1 MEGEARMHIADN
13 IRYIGVND
21 HELDLFE
28 GQYIVPNGMAY
39 NSYVILDEKVAVMD
53 GVDGNFVDEWLGK
66 LDEALEGRTPDYLIV
81 QHMEPDHSGS
91 ILAFVERYPEAVVVG
106 SAGAFNMMQ
115 NYFGT
120 KFESHNLQ
128 VKDGA
133 TLSLGT
139 RELTFLAAMNVHW
152 PEVIFTYDA
161 ADKVLFT
168 ADAFG
173 KFGALDVEEDWDCE
187 ARRYY
192 FGIVGKFGSF
202 VQKVLA
208 KVANLDVE
216 VICPLHGPVLSE
228 DLDHYLGQYQTWS
241 SYGVETQGVV
251 IAYSSVYGHTKEAV
265 ELLAAKLEEKG
276 CPRVVVTDLARDDQ
290 AEAVEDAFRHGHLVL
305 ATTTYCGG
313 IFPAMDQ
320 FIHHLLDHD
329 FQKRTIAF
337 VENGS
342 WMPAATKGMKALTDK
357 MKDITY
363 AEHGVTVKGSLNDDS
378 RAQIDALAEELAA
391 QF

>member
-1 MEGEARMHIADN
+1 MHIADG
-13 IRYIGVND
+13 IFYVGVND
-21 HELDLFE
+21 HQLDLFE

-39 NSYVILDEKVAVMD
+39 NSYVIVDDKIAVMD
-53 GVDGNFVDEWLGK
+53 SVEANFGDEWIAK
-66 LDEALEGRTPDYLIV
+66 IEEVLDGRTPDYLIV
-81 QHMEPDHSGS
+81 QHMEPDHSAN
-91 ILAFVERYPEAVVVG
+91 ITTFMDRYPNAVVVG
-106 SAGAFNMMQ
+106 SVGAFNMMQ

-120 KFESHNLQ
+120 KFEGRNMV
-128 VKDGA
+128 VKEGN
-133 TLSLGT
+133 TLSLGSK
-139 RELTFLAAMNVHW
+139 ELTFIAAPNVHW

-161 ADKVLFT
+161 ADKVLFS

-173 KFGALDVEEDWDCE
+173 KFGALDVDEDWDCE

-192 FGIVGKFGSF
+192 FGIVGKFGAP

-208 KVANLDVE
+208 KAAKLDIE

-228 DLDHYLGQYQTWS
+228 DLGHYLALYQTWS
-241 SYGVETQGVV
+241 AYEVETPGVV
-251 IAYSSVYGHTKEAV
+251 IAYSSVYGHTKVAV
-265 ELLAAKLEEKG
+265 EYLAQVLKDKD

-320 FIHHLLDHD
+320 FIHHLIDHA
-329 FQKRTIAF
+329 FQKRTVAF
-337 VENGS
+337 MENGS
-342 WMPAATKGMKALTDK
+342 WMPAATKGMRALMDK
-357 MKDITY
+357 CTNITY
-363 AEHGVTVKGSLNDDS
+363 TEHNVTVKGSLNDDS
-378 RAQIDALAEELAA
+378 RAQIDALADELVA

>member
-1 MEGEARMHIADN
+1 MKIADGVL
-13 IRYIGVND
+13 YVGVND
-21 HELDLFE
+21 HQLDLFE

-39 NSYVILDEKVAVMD
+39 NSYVIKDEKIAVMD
-53 GVDGNFVDEWLGK
+53 GVDGNFVDEWLANLEAA
-66 LDEALEGRTPDYLIV
+66 LDGRTPDYLIV

-91 ILAFVERYPEAVVVG
+91 ILAFVEHYPEATIVG
-106 SAGAFNMMQ
+106 SVGAFNMMQ

-120 KFESHNLQ
+120 KFEGHNLI
-128 VKDGA
+128 VKEGN

-139 RELTFLAAMNVHW
+139 RELTFIMAPNVHW

-173 KFGALDVEEDWDCE
+173 KFGALDVDEDWDCE

-192 FGIVGKFGSF
+192 FGIVGKFGKN
-202 VQKVLA
+202 VQAALK
-208 KVANLDVE
+208 KVATLDVE
-216 VICPLHGPVLSE
+216 VICPLHGPILSE
-228 DLDHYLGQYQTWS
+228 NLEHYLGQYQTWS
-241 SYGVETQGVV
+241 SYGVETKGVV

-290 AEAVEDAFRHGHLVL
+290 AEAVEDAFRHGVLVL

-342 WMPAATKGMKALTDK
+342 WAPAATKGMKALTDR
-357 MKDITY
+357 MKEITY
-363 AEHGVTVKGSLNDDS
+363 CEHGVSIKGALNDDS
-378 RAQIDALAEELAA
+378 RAQIDALAEELVAK
-391 QF
+391 F

>member
-1 MEGEARMHIADN
+1 MNVTDDIV
-13 IRYIGVND
+13 YIGVND
-21 HELDLFE
+21 HDIDLFE

-39 NSYVILDEKVAVMD
+39 NSYAIVDEKVAIMD
-53 GVDGNFVDEWLGK
+53 SVDANFGDEWFANIDAALG
-66 LDEALEGRTPDYLIV
+66 GRTPDYLVV
-81 QHMEPDHSGS
+81 QHMEPDHGANVA
-91 ILAFVERYPEAVVVG
+91 AFMERYQDAQVVA
-106 SAGAFNMMQ
+106 SMGAFNMMQ

-120 KFESHNLQ
+120 KFEGRSVV
-128 VKDGA
+128 VKEGS
-133 TLSLGT
+133 TLSLGE
-139 RELTFLAAMNVHW
+139 RELTFVAAPNVHW

-161 ADKVLFT
+161 RDKVLFS

-192 FGIVGKFGSF
+192 FGIVGKFGPA

-208 KVANLDVE
+208 KAAGLDIE

-228 DLDHYLGQYQTWS
+228 NLGYYLQQYQTWS
-241 SYGVETQGVV
+241 SYGVETPGVV

-265 ELLAAKLEEKG
+265 ELLEAKLKEKG

-320 FIHHLLDHD
+320 FIHHLIDHA
-329 FQKRTIAF
+329 FQKRTVAF
-337 VENGS
+337 VENGT
-342 WMPAATKGMKALTDK
+342 WMPAAAKKMRAL
-357 MKDITY
+357 MEQCPDITF
-363 AEHGVTVKGSLNDDS
+363 AEKSVTVRGALSDES

>member
-1 MEGEARMHIADN
+1 MQQIADGVF
-13 IRYIGVND
+13 YVGVND
-21 HELDLFE
+21 HQLDLFE

-39 NSYVILDEKVAVMD
+39 NSYVIVDEKIAVMD
-53 GVDGNFVDEWLGK
+53 GVDGNFVDEWLANLESA
-66 LDEALEGRTPDYLIV
+66 LDDRTPDYLIV

-91 ILAFVERYPEAVVVG
+91 IQAFAERYPEATIVG
-106 SAGAFNMMQ
+106 SMGAFNMML

-120 KFESHNLQ
+120 KFEGRNMV
-128 VKDGA
+128 VKEGN
-133 TLSLGT
+133 TLSLGAK
-139 RELTFLAAMNVHW
+139 ELTFIMAPNVHW

-173 KFGALDVEEDWDCE
+173 KFGALDVDEDWDCE

-192 FGIVGKFGSF
+192 FGIVGKFGKN
-202 VQKVLA
+202 VQAVLA
-208 KVANLDVE
+208 KVAKLDVQ
-216 VICPLHGPVLSE
+216 VICPLHGPILSE
-228 DLDHYLGQYQTWS
+228 NLEHYIGQYQTWS
-241 SYGVETQGVV
+241 SYGVETEGVV

-265 ELLAAKLEEKG
+265 ELLEAKLKEKG

-313 IFPAMDQ
+313 VFPAMEQ
-320 FIHHLLDHD
+320 FIHHLLDHA
-329 FQKRTIAF
+329 FQKRTVAL

-342 WMPAATKGMKALTDK
+342 WMPTAAKGMRAL
-357 MKDITY
+357 MEQCADITF
-363 AEHGVTVKGSLNDDS
+363 AENTVSIKGSLNDAS

>member
-1 MEGEARMHIADN
+1 MQIADS
-13 IRYIGVND
+13 IYYIGVND
-21 HELDLFE
+21 HQLDLFE

-39 NSYVILDEKVAVMD
+39 NSYVIMDEKIAVMD
-53 GVDGNFVDEWLGK
+53 GVEAGFDAEWLANLEK
-66 LDEALEGRTPDYLIV
+66 VLDGRTPDYLIV
-81 QHMEPDHSGS
+81 QHMEPDHSSS
-91 ILAFVERYPEAVVVG
+91 ITAFTDRYPEAIVVG
-106 SAGAFNMMQ
+106 SIGAFNMMQ

-120 KFESHNLQ
+120 KFEGRNMV
-128 VKDGA
+128 VKEGT

-139 RELTFLAAMNVHW
+139 KELTFIAAPNVHW

-161 ADKVLFT
+161 TDKVLFS

-192 FGIVGKFGSF
+192 FGIVGKFGKS
-202 VQKVLA
+202 VQAVLK
-208 KVANLDVE
+208 KVAKYDVQ
-216 VICPLHGPVLSE
+216 VICPLHGPILSE
-228 DLDHYLGQYQTWS
+228 NLEHYFGQYQTWS
-241 SYGVETQGVV
+241 TYEVETKGVV
-251 IAYSSVYGHTKEAV
+251 IAYSSVYGHTKKAV

-290 AEAVEDAFRHGHLVL
+290 AEAVEDAFRHSHLVL

-313 IFPAMDQ
+313 IFPAMHE
-320 FIHHLLDHD
+320 FISHLLDHD
-329 FQKRTIAF
+329 FQKRTVAF

-342 WMPAATKGMKALTDK
+342 WMPTATKGMRAL
-357 MKDITY
+357 MEQCKDMTF
-363 AEHGVTVKGSLNDDS
+363 AEHGVTIKGSLNDAS
-378 RAQIDALAEELAA
+378 IAQIDALAEELAG

>member
-1 MEGEARMHIADN
+1 MKQIADGVF
-13 IRYIGVND
+13 YIGVND
-21 HELDLFE
+21 HQLDLFE

-39 NSYVILDEKVAVMD
+39 NSYVLIDEKIAVMD
-53 GVDGNFVDEWLGK
+53 GVDGNFVDEWLGNLEGA
-66 LDEALEGRTPDYLIV
+66 LDGRTPDYLIV

-91 ILAFVERYPEAVVVG
+91 IQAFVERYPEATIVG
-106 SAGAFNMMQ
+106 STGAFNMML

-120 KFESHNLQ
+120 KFEGHNML
-128 VKDGA
+128 VKEGS

-139 RELTFLAAMNVHW
+139 KELTFIAAPNVHW

-161 ADKVLFT
+161 ADKVLFS

-173 KFGALDVEEDWDCE
+173 KFGALDVDEDWDCE

-192 FGIVGKFGSF
+192 FGIVGKFGKN
-202 VQKVLA
+202 VQAALK
-208 KVANLDVE
+208 KVAKFDVE
-216 VICPLHGPVLSE
+216 VICPLHGPILSE
-228 DLDHYLGQYQTWS
+228 DLDHYIGQYQTWS
-241 SYGVETQGVV
+241 SYGVETEGVV
-251 IAYSSVYGHTKEAV
+251 IAYTSVYGHTKEAV
-265 ELLAAKLEEKG
+265 ELLEAKLKEHG

-305 ATTTYCGG
+305 ATTTYCGAY
-313 IFPAMDQ
+313 FPAMHE

-329 FQKRTIAF
+329 FQNRMVAF

-342 WMPAATKGMKALTDK
+342 WGPVAAKGMRADMEKCK
-357 MKDITY
+357 GITF
-363 AEHGVTVKGSLNDDS
+363 AENTVTIKGSLNDAS
-378 RAQIDALAEELAA
+378 RAQIDALAKELAA

>member
-1 MEGEARMHIADN
+1 MQIAN
-13 IRYIGVND
+13 GIYYIGVND
-21 HELDLFE
+21 HQLDLFE

-39 NSYVILDEKVAVMD
+39 NSYVLMDEKIAVMD
-53 GVDGNFVDEWLGK
+53 GVDANFGDEWLAN
-66 LDEALEGRTPDYLIV
+66 LDAVLDGRTPDYLVV
-81 QHMEPDHSGS
+81 QHMEPDHSAS
-91 ILAFVERYPEAVVVG
+91 ITLFTNKYPEAVVVG
-106 SAGAFNMMQ
+106 SVGAFNMMQ

-120 KFESHNLQ
+120 KFEGRNMV
-128 VKDGA
+128 VKEGA

-139 RELTFLAAMNVHW
+139 KELTFIAAPNVHW

-161 ADKVLFT
+161 TDKVLFS

-173 KFGALDVEEDWDCE
+173 KFGALDVDEPWDCE

-192 FGIVGKFGSF
+192 FGIVGKFGAA

-208 KVANLDVE
+208 KAAKLDIQT
-216 VICPLHGPVLSE
+216 ICPLHGPILSE

-241 SYGVETQGVV
+241 AYDVETPGVL

-265 ELLAAKLEEKG
+265 ELLESRLAEKG
-276 CPRVVVTDLARDDQ
+276 CPRIVTADLARDDQ
-290 AEAVEDAFRHGHLVL
+290 AEVVEDAFRHGHLVL

-320 FIHHLLDHD
+320 FIHHLLDHA
-329 FQKRTIAF
+329 FQNRTVAF

-342 WMPAATKGMKALTDK
+342 WMPAATKGMRALMDK
-357 MKDITY
+357 CANITY
-363 AEHGVTVKGSLNDDS
+363 AQNNVTVKGALNDAS
-378 RAQIDALAEELAA
+378 RAQIEALAEELAA

>member
-1 MEGEARMHIADN
+1 MNQIVDGIV
-13 IRYIGVND
+13 YIGVND
-21 HELDLFE
+21 HDIDLFE

-39 NSYVILDEKVAVMD
+39 NSYAIIDDKVAIMD
-53 GVDGNFVDEWLGK
+53 SVDANFGDEWLANIA
-66 LDEALEGRTPDYLIV
+66 EALGDRTPDYLIV
-81 QHMEPDHSGS
+81 QHMEPDHG
-91 ILAFVERYPEAVVVG
+91 ANVATFMERFPEAQVVASV
-106 SAGAFNMMQ
+106 GAFNMMQ

-120 KFESHNLQ
+120 KFEGRSIV
-128 VKDGA
+128 VKEGS

-139 RELTFLAAMNVHW
+139 RELTFVAAPNVHW

-161 ADKVLFT
+161 HDKVLFS

-192 FGIVGKFGSF
+192 FGIVGKFGGP

-208 KVANLDVE
+208 KAANLDIQ
-216 VICPLHGPVLSE
+216 VICPLHGPILTE
-228 DLDHYLGQYQTWS
+228 NLEHYLGQYQTWS
-241 SYGVETQGVV
+241 SYGVETPGVV

-265 ELLAAKLEEKG
+265 ELLEAKLKEKG

-320 FIHHLLDHD
+320 FIHHLLDHA
-329 FQKRTIAF
+329 FQKRTVAF

-342 WMPAATKGMKALTDK
+342 WMPTAAKGMRAL
-357 MKDITY
+357 MEQCADITF
-363 AEHGVTVKGSLNDDS
+363 AENTVTIKGALNDDS
-378 RAQIDALAEELAA
+378 RAQIDALATELAA

>member
-1 MEGEARMHIADN
+1 MQIAN
-13 IRYIGVND
+13 GIYYIGVND
-21 HELDLFE
+21 HQLDLFE

-39 NSYVILDEKVAVMD
+39 NSYVLMDEKIAVMD
-53 GVDGNFVDEWLGK
+53 GVDANFGDEWLAN
-66 LDEALEGRTPDYLIV
+66 LDAVLDGRTPDYLVV
-81 QHMEPDHSGS
+81 QHMEPDHSAS
-91 ILAFVERYPEAVVVG
+91 ITLFTNKYPEAVVVG
-106 SAGAFNMMQ
+106 SVGAFDMMQ

-120 KFESHNLQ
+120 KFEGRNMV
-128 VKDGA
+128 VKEGA

-139 RELTFLAAMNVHW
+139 KELTFIAAPNVHW

-161 ADKVLFT
+161 TDKVLFS

-173 KFGALDVEEDWDCE
+173 KFGALDVDEPWDCE

-192 FGIVGKFGSF
+192 FGIVGKFGAA

-208 KVANLDVE
+208 KAAKLDIQT
-216 VICPLHGPVLSE
+216 ICPLHGPILSE

-241 SYGVETQGVV
+241 AYDVETPGVL

-265 ELLAAKLEEKG
+265 ELLESRLAEKG
-276 CPRVVVTDLARDDQ
+276 CPRIVTADLARDDQ
-290 AEAVEDAFRHGHLVL
+290 AEVVEDAFRHGHLVL

-320 FIHHLLDHD
+320 FIHHLLDHA
-329 FQKRTIAF
+329 FQNRTVAF

-342 WMPAATKGMKALTDK
+342 WMPAATKGMRALMDK
-357 MKDITY
+357 CANITY
-363 AEHGVTVKGSLNDDS
+363 AQNNVTVKGALNDAS
-378 RAQIDALAEELAA
+378 RAQIEALAEELAA

>member
-1 MEGEARMHIADN
+1 MQIADG
-13 IRYIGVND
+13 IIYVGVND

-39 NSYVILDEKVAVMD
+39 NSYLIMDEKIAVMD
-53 GVDGNFVDEWLGK
+53 GVDGNFVDEWMGN
-66 LDEALEGRTPDYLIV
+66 LDAALAGRTPDYLIV

-91 ILAFVERYPEAVVVG
+91 IIAFTERYPEATIVA
-106 SAGAFNMMQ
+106 SMGAFNMML

-120 KFESHNLQ
+120 KFEGRNLV
-128 VKDGA
+128 VKEGQ

-139 RELTFLAAMNVHW
+139 RELQFIAAPNVHW

-173 KFGALDVEEDWDCE
+173 KFGALDVDEDWDCE

-192 FGIVGKFGSF
+192 FGIVGKFGKN
-202 VQKVLA
+202 VQAVLK
-208 KVANLDVE
+208 KVAKLDVA
-216 VICPLHGPVLSE
+216 VICPLHGPILSE
-228 DLDHYLGQYQTWS
+228 NLEHYIGQYQTWS
-241 SYGVETQGVV
+241 AYDVETQGVV
-251 IAYSSVYGHTKEAV
+251 IAYSSVYGHTKAAV
-265 ELLAAKLEEKG
+265 ELLAKTLEEKG

-290 AEAVEDAFRHGHLVL
+290 AEAVEDAFRHNILVL

-313 IFPAMDQ
+313 VFPAMEQ
-320 FIHHLLDHD
+320 FIHHLLDHAY
-329 FQKRTIAF
+329 QKRTVAF

-342 WMPAATKGMKALTDK
+342 WMPTAMKGMKALTDK
-357 MKDITY
+357 LEAIEYT
-363 AEHGVTVKGSLNDDS
+363 EHNVTIKGSLNDDS
-378 RAQIDALAEELAA
+378 RAQIDALADELVAK
-391 QF
+391 F

>member
-1 MEGEARMHIADN
+1 MQQIVDGIT
-13 IRYIGVND
+13 YIGVND

-39 NSYVILDEKVAVMD
+39 NSYAIIDEKIAIMD
-53 GVDGNFVDEWLGK
+53 SVDANFGDEWIANIESALG
-66 LDEALEGRTPDYLIV
+66 DRTPDFLVV
-81 QHMEPDHSGS
+81 QHMEPDHG
-91 ILAFVERYPEAVVVG
+91 ANVATFMERYPKAEVVA
-106 SAGAFNMMQ
+106 SMGAFNMMQ

-120 KFESHNLQ
+120 KFEGRSIV
-128 VKDGA
+128 VKEGS

-139 RELTFLAAMNVHW
+139 RELTFVAAPNVHW

-161 ADKVLFT
+161 HDKVLFS

-192 FGIVGKFGSF
+192 FGIVGKFGPA

-208 KVANLDVE
+208 KAANLDIE
-216 VICPLHGPVLSE
+216 VICPLHGPVLTE
-228 DLDHYLGQYQTWS
+228 NLEHYLGQYQTWS
-241 SYGVETQGVV
+241 SYGVETPGVV
-251 IAYSSVYGHTKEAV
+251 IAYSSVYGHTKQAV
-265 ELLAAKLEEKG
+265 ELLEAKLEEKG

-313 IFPAMDQ
+313 VFPAMDQ
-320 FIHHLLDHD
+320 FIHHLLDHA
-329 FQKRTIAF
+329 FQKRTVAF
-337 VENGS
+337 VENGT
-342 WMPAATKGMKALTDK
+342 WMPAATKGMRAL
-357 MKDITY
+357 MEQCADITF
-363 AEHGVTVKGSLNDDS
+363 AENNVTVRGALSDDS

>member
-1 MEGEARMHIADN
+1 MQIADG
-13 IRYIGVND
+13 IYYVGVND

-39 NSYVILDEKVAVMD
+39 NSYAIMDDKIAVMD
-53 GVDGNFVDEWLGK
+53 SVDANFGDEWMANLEAV
-66 LDEALEGRTPDYLIV
+66 LDGRTPDYLIV
-81 QHMEPDHSGS
+81 QHMEPDHSAN
-91 ILAFVERYPEAVVVG
+91 ITTFANKYPEATIVG
-106 SAGAFNMMQ
+106 SVGAFNMMQ

-120 KFESHNLQ
+120 KFEGRNMV
-128 VKDGA
+128 VKEGS

-139 RELTFLAAMNVHW
+139 KELTFIAAPNVHW

-161 ADKVLFT
+161 ADKVLFS

-173 KFGALDVEEDWDCE
+173 KFGALDVDEDWDCE

-192 FGIVGKFGSF
+192 FGIVGKFGAP

-208 KVANLDVE
+208 KVADLDIQT
-216 VICPLHGPVLSE
+216 ICPLHGPILSE
-228 DLDHYLGQYQTWS
+228 NLEHYVGQYQTWS
-241 SYGVETQGVV
+241 AYDVETPGVV

-265 ELLAAKLEEKG
+265 ELLASELEKKG

-313 IFPAMDQ
+313 VFPAMEQ
-320 FIHHLLDHD
+320 FIHHLIDHA
-329 FQKRTIAF
+329 FQKRTVAF
-337 VENGS
+337 MENGS
-342 WMPAATKGMKALTDK
+342 WMPTAAKGMRALMEK
-357 MKDITY
+357 CANITF
-363 AEHGVTVKGSLNDDS
+363 AQNAVTVKGSLNDDS
-378 RAQIDALAEELAA
+378 RAQIDALATELAA

>member
-1 MEGEARMHIADN
+1 MQQITDGIF
-13 IRYIGVND
+13 YVGVND

-39 NSYVILDEKVAVMD
+39 NSYVIVDEKIAVMD
-53 GVDGNFVDEWLGK
+53 SVDAGFGDEWIAK
-66 LDEALEGRTPDYLIV
+66 IEEVLDGRSPDYLIV
-81 QHMEPDHSGS
+81 QHMEPDHSS
-91 ILAFVERYPEAVVVG
+91 NITTFTDKYPDAVVVG
-106 SAGAFNMMQ
+106 TVGAFNMMQ

-120 KFESHNLQ
+120 KFEGRNMV
-128 VKDGA
+128 VKEGN

-139 RELTFLAAMNVHW
+139 KELTFVMAPNVHW
-152 PEVIFTYDA
+152 PEVMFTYDA
-161 ADKVLFT
+161 ADKVLFS

-173 KFGALDVEEDWDCE
+173 KFGALDVDEDWDCE

-192 FGIVGKFGSF
+192 FGIVGKFGVP

-208 KVANLDVE
+208 KAAGLDIQ
-216 VICPLHGPVLSE
+216 VICPLHGPILTE
-228 DLDHYLGQYQTWS
+228 NLDHYLGLYQTWS
-241 SYGVETQGVV
+241 AYEVETEGVV
-251 IAYSSVYGHTKEAV
+251 IAYSSVYGHTKAAV
-265 ELLAAKLEEKG
+265 ELLEQKLKEKG

-313 IFPAMDQ
+313 VFPAMDQ
-320 FIHHLLDHD
+320 FIHHLIDHA
-329 FQKRTIAF
+329 FQKRTVGF

-342 WMPAATKGMKALTDK
+342 WMPAATKGMRALMDK
-357 MKDITY
+357 CANITY
-363 AEHGVTVKGSLNDDS
+363 AQNAVTVKGSLNDAS
-378 RAQIDALAEELAA
+378 RAQIDALAEELAS